1 MLFCCLQRNVEA
13 SCHKHFIVVF
23 RHQQT
28 PRLPATSVINLP
40 WFVAAEYIAI
50 GGRTF
55 TACDGARYW
64 LISRFL
70 HNSPAFNAPFREG
83 FPPEYSHDVWY
94 GKTRMVWLPDV
105 KKNLKMCLFISTE
118 YTNARN
124 GQTDGQWDGQTDERT
139 DGLTDGQTSRDGI
152 SLAYA

>member
-94 GKTRMVWLPDV
+94 GKLEWCGYPTWKKTWRCVYSFQQNTRTRVTD
-105 KKNLKMCLFISTE
+105 
-118 YTNARN
+118 R
-124 GQTDGQWDGQTDERT
+124 QTDSGTDRRT

>member
-1 MLFCCLQRNVEA
+1 
-13 SCHKHFIVVF
+13 
-23 RHQQT
+23 
-28 PRLPATSVINLP
+28 
-40 WFVAAEYIAI
+40 
-50 GGRTF
+50 
-55 TACDGARYW
+55 
-64 LISRFL
+64 
-70 HNSPAFNAPFREG
+70 
-83 FPPEYSHDVWY
+83 
-94 GKTRMVWLPDV
+94 MVWLPDV